1 MNNEKLYT
9 AADFASYHAGTMP
22 VHDMHALEKAALED
36 PFLSDALEGYVYTPT
51 ATNDIEKL
59 QEKLKLGK
67 QIESPVK
74 SLTSKTWWRVA
85 ASIIGL
91 LGLGYLF
98 YTTNTKEDTNSLA
111 KNEQVKEIII
121 DSNSNYKTE
130 TDTMQSLDI
139 TFNDNDKLNTE
150 PLTKKDL
157 ETKLDTSKI
166 SVAGLFNTTQATQR
180 RDAAA
185 EYSPI
190 AAAPGAVV
198 TDAKE
203 EAKPA
208 LGEKDY
214 STVTTNTTWAKDNN
228 TDKKTEQLYI
238 KKQQVLNYY
247 DYNGIVQKPSGG
259 PMQNA
264 IVFFNNTATQTDKDG
279 RFNFKATDTI
289 INASLTAVGFAKQN
303 IVLNKNTTPVF
314 KLDFDNKNLE
324 EVVVTGLGGT
334 QKRKKELASV
344 SSVPKGKLFEVKQ
357 QTASEALAGKVSGVQ
372 VKSGKDDDAFGD
384 SIQLK
389 KLGTDKERAQ
399 ITFNNYVLQNIKPL
413 FDDKGN
419 QIKGKVI
426 LSFTVNKKGQPRKIK
441 VEQSLTA
448 ACDEQAIKLLENA
461 PNWNIKKGMRE
472 TVTVNF

>member
-67 QIESPVK
+67 KIESPVK
-74 SLTSKTWWRVA
+74 SITSKTWWRVA

-111 KNEQVKEIII
+111 KNEEVKEIKI

-139 TFNDNDKLNTE
+139 TFNDDDKLNTE

-166 SVAGLFNTTQATQR
+166 SVSSLFNTTKAEQR
-180 RDAAA
+180 RDAAT
-185 EYSPI
+185 EYAPI
-190 AAAPGAVV
+190 VAAPGAE
-198 TDAKE
+198 AKE
-203 EAKPA
+203 AEKVI
-208 LGEKDY
+208 LTEKDN
-214 STVTTNTTWAKDNN
+214 STISANTTWAQNKVA
-228 TDKKTEQLYI
+228 DKKYKSNTQTQGL
-238 KKQQVLNYY
+238 LNYY

-324 EVVVTGLGGT
+324 EVVVVTSGYAA
-334 QKRKKELASV
+334 KRKSV
-344 SSVPKGKLFEVKQ
+344 SGNVGSVSKERKNVVNIND
-357 QTASEALAGKVSGVQ
+357 ALTGKVAGVQ
-372 VKSGKDDDAFGD
+372 VKSGKDDGAFGD

-399 ITFNNYVLQNIKPL
+399 TTFNNYVTQNVKPQ

-441 VEQSLTA
+441 VEQSLTS

-461 PNWNIKKGMRE
+461 PAWNMKKGMRE

>member
-22 VHDMHALEKAALED
+22 VHDMHELEKAALED

-59 QEKLKLGK
+59 EEKLKLGK

-74 SLTSKTWWRVA
+74 SITNKTWWRVA
-85 ASIIGL
+85 ASIVGI
-91 LGLGYLF
+91 LGIGYLF
-98 YTTNTKEDTNSLA
+98 YATNKDEDTNSLA
-111 KNEQVKEIII
+111 KNEQVKEIKI

-139 TFNDNDKLNTE
+139 TFNDDATLSNGNVSRN
-150 PLTKKDL
+150 DL
-157 ETKLDTSKI
+157 ETKLDTSKTT
-166 SVAGLFNTTQATQR
+166 VAGLFNTTQATQR

-185 EYSPI
+185 EYAPI

-264 IVFFNNTATQTDKDG
+264 TVYFNNTATQTDKDG
-279 RFNFKATDTI
+279 RFNFKATDTV
-289 INASLTAVGFAKQN
+289 INASLTAIGFAKQN
-303 IVLNKNTTPVF
+303 VVLNKNTTPVF

-324 EVVVTGLGGT
+324 EVVVVTSGYAA
-334 QKRKKELASV
+334 KRKSV
-344 SSVPKGKLFEVKQ
+344 SGNVTSLSKERKNVV
-357 QTASEALAGKVSGVQ
+357 TINDALTGKVAGVQ
-372 VKSGKDDDAFGD
+372 VKTEADDYALRD

-389 KLGTDKERAQ
+389 KLGTDAERNQ
-399 ITFNNYVLQNIKPL
+399 TTFNNYVLQNIKPL

-426 LSFTVNKKGQPRKIK
+426 LSFTVNKKGQARKIK
-441 VEQSLTA
+441 IEQALTA

-461 PNWNIKKGMRE
+461 PAWNIKKGTRE